1 MQVDNQENASMNR
14 TRIDSAAPLQRK
26 EAGSAT
32 MGNNNEQKQQNF
44 QQQYD

>member
-1 MQVDNQENASMNR
+1 MNQEEV
-14 TRIDSAAPLQRK
+14 DLAAPLQNK

-44 QQQYD
+44 Q